1 MESKEEDEEMSQRN
15 LSESPGPAVA
25 VAIEGEED
33 LAVWWPQIVLEG
45 AIALGVSL
53 MVIMCIIKKI
63 IR

>member
-1 MESKEEDEEMSQRN
+1 MESKEEGSQRN

-25 VAIEGEED
+25 AIEGEED
-33 LAVWWPQIVLEG
+33 LATRLPQIVLEG

>member
-33 LAVWWPQIVLEG
+33 LAV
-45 AIALGVSL
+45 
-53 MVIMCIIKKI
+53 
-63 IR
+63 